1 MIASEIVKELYELTQ
16 ENRKGI
22 EFYAEAMDTLARC
35 ENQLDKVE
43 AYALI
48 NAEGPVIERQA
59 KAKLASA
66 EARLERDL
74 AKAQVERVRAKLR
87 MIESALMAQ
96 ATSAKLLQAEMK
108 L

>member
-1 MIASEIVKELYELTQ
+1 MIASEIVQELYELTQ

-35 ENQLDKVE
+35 ENRLDKME
-43 AYALI
+43 AHAFI
-48 NAEGPVIERQA
+48 ASEGSVANRQA
-59 KAKLASA
+59 EAKLASA

-87 MIESALMAQ
+87 MIESSIMAQ
-96 ATSAKLLQAEMK
+96 ATAAKMVQAEMK

>member
-1 MIASEIVKELYELTQ
+1 VIASEIVKELYELTQ

-35 ENQLDKVE
+35 ENQLDKIE
-43 AYALI
+43 AHALI

-87 MIESALMAQ
+87 MIESAIMAQ
-96 ATSAKLLQAEMK
+96 ATAAKMVQAEMK

>member
-1 MIASEIVKELYELTQ
+1 VIASQIVQELYELTQ

-22 EFYAEAMDTLARC
+22 EFYAEAMDHLARC
-35 ENQLDKVE
+35 ENQLDKIE
-43 AYALI
+43 AHAFI
-48 NAEGPVIERQA
+48 SAEGSVADRTA
-59 KAKLASA
+59 KAKLAAA

-87 MIESALMAQ
+87 MIESAIMAQ
-96 ATSAKLLQAEMK
+96 ATAAKMVQAEMK

>member
-1 MIASEIVKELYELTQ
+1 VIASQIVQELYELTQ

-22 EFYAEAMDTLARC
+22 EFYAEAMDRLARA
-35 ENQLDKVE
+35 ENHLDKTE
-43 AYALI
+43 ALAFI
-48 NAEGPVIERQA
+48 GAEGSVAERTA
-59 KAKLASA
+59 KAKLEAA

-87 MIESALMAQ
+87 MIDSSIMAQ
-96 ATSAKLLQAEMK
+96 ATAAKMVQAEMK

>member
-22 EFYAEAMDTLARC
+22 EFYAEAMDHLARC
-35 ENQLDKVE
+35 ENQLDKIE
-43 AYALI
+43 ANALI
-48 NAEGPVIERQA
+48 TAEGPVIERQA

>member
-35 ENQLDKVE
+35 ENQLDKIE
-43 AYALI
+43 AHAFI
-48 NAEGPVIERQA
+48 GAEGSVADRTA
-59 KAKLASA
+59 KAKLAAA

-87 MIESALMAQ
+87 MIDSSIMAQ
-96 ATSAKLLQAEMK
+96 ATAAKMVQAEMK

>member
-1 MIASEIVKELYELTQ
+1 VIASQIVQELYELTQ
-16 ENRKGI
+16 ENKRGV
-22 EFYAEAMDTLARC
+22 EVYADVMEHLARC
-35 ENQLDKVE
+35 ENILDTTE
-43 AYALI
+43 ARAFI
-48 NAEGPVIERQA
+48 SASGSVAERQA
-59 KAKLASA
+59 VAKLEAS

-87 MIESALMAQ
+87 AIESALMAQ

>member
-1 MIASEIVKELYELTQ
+1 VIASEIVKELYELTQ

-35 ENQLDKVE
+35 ENQLDKIE
-43 AYALI
+43 AHALI

-59 KAKLASA
+59 KAKLASS

-87 MIESALMAQ
+87 MIDSSIMAQ
-96 ATSAKLLQAEMK
+96 ATAAKMVQAEMK

>member
-1 MIASEIVKELYELTQ
+1 VIASQIVQELYELTQ

-22 EFYAEAMDTLARC
+22 EFYAEAMDRLARA
-35 ENQLDKVE
+35 ENHLDQVE
-43 AYALI
+43 AHALI
-48 NAEGPVIERQA
+48 SAEGPVIERQA

-87 MIESALMAQ
+87 MIESAIMAS
-96 ATSAKLLQAEMK
+96 ATAAKMVQAEMK

>member
-1 MIASEIVKELYELTQ
+1 VIASQIVQELYELTQ

-22 EFYAEAMDTLARC
+22 EFYAEAMDHLARC
-35 ENQLDKVE
+35 ENQLDKIE

-48 NAEGPVIERQA
+48 NAEGPVADRQA
-59 KAKLASA
+59 KAKLAAA

-87 MIESALMAQ
+87 MIDSSIMAQ
-96 ATSAKLLQAEMK
+96 ATAAKMVQAEMK

>member
-1 MIASEIVKELYELTQ
+1 VIASEIVKELYELTQ

-22 EFYAEAMDTLARC
+22 EFYAEAMDHLARC
-35 ENQLDKVE
+35 ENQLDKIE
-43 AYALI
+43 AHALI
-48 NAEGPVIERQA
+48 TAEGPVIERQA
-59 KAKLASA
+59 KAKLASS

>member
-1 MIASEIVKELYELTQ
+1 
-16 ENRKGI
+16 
-22 EFYAEAMDTLARC
+22 
-35 ENQLDKVE
+35 LDKVE

-87 MIESALMAQ
+87 MIDSSIMAQ
-96 ATSAKLLQAEMK
+96 ATAAKMVQAEMK

>member
-1 MIASEIVKELYELTQ
+1 VIASEIVKELYELTQ

-35 ENQLDKVE
+35 ENQLDKIE

-87 MIESALMAQ
+87 MIDSSIMAQ
-96 ATSAKLLQAEMK
+96 ATAAKMVQAEMK